1 MLKQDLIAELR
12 AAVRAAQVAVAAR
25 DQAIGDR
32 LGVNATDH
40 RCLDL
45 LDQRGPLMAS
55 ALAQALGLTR
65 SATTTVI
72 DRLQALG
79 YVRRAPSA
87 QDRRQVLVELTPLLI
102 RRAGELYGDQ
112 GEAQAALERYTATE
126 LTLLLDF
133 VRWDQGYN
141 ERRVRE
147 LTDAE

>member
-1 MLKQDLIAELR
+1 MSKRELITELR
-12 AAVRAAQVAVAAR
+12 GAVRAAQVAVAAR
-25 DQAIGDR
+25 DQAIGER

-45 LDQRGPLMAS
+45 LDQRGPLTAS

-72 DRLQALG
+72 DRLQALR
-79 YVRRAPSA
+79 YVQRASSA
-87 QDRRQVLVELTPLLI
+87 RDRRQVLVELTPLLR

-112 GEAQAALERYTATE
+112 GEVQAVLGRYTAAE
-126 LTLLLDF
+126 LTLLLEF
-133 VRWDQGYN
+133 VRWDRDYN

-147 LTDAE
+147 LTGG